1 MTTELTQIA
10 ALQPAAT
17 RTPPSSMLDGF
28 EGMDLVNQYIMGHLT
43 LAQTNELLA
52 LKGYKRVLTIIE
64 KKLY

>member
-1 MTTELTQIA
+1 MITEMMQA
-10 ALQPAAT
+10 NSLQPAAT
-17 RTPPSSMLDGF
+17 RIPTSSTLEGF

-52 LKGYKRVLTIIE
+52 LKGYNRVLTIIE